1 MASTR
6 NAGVRCR
13 HVVTTGCASMKSQ
26 QRVYVPRA
34 WHVIGTR
41 WLVASRR
48 VLPRTP
54 DSDPGLTTAGN
65 PAGILPEVPE
75 RMVRWARS

>member
-1 MASTR
+1 MAGTR

-34 WHVIGTR
+34 WHVPPARCVEARI
-41 WLVASRR
+41 AKDARR
-48 VLPRTP
+48 RSWPHDRRE
-54 DSDPGLTTAGN
+54 PGGHLT
-65 PAGILPEVPE
+65 
-75 RMVRWARS
+75 